1 MLFARA
7 HHGLFLAGFL
17 FYLFLVKKKMSE
29 KLTYLTFFLMSIFFV
44 FSFYGLTNRSLGKPL
59 AGFIKYFLSNTQDV
73 FINSYVLV
81 MFFFSFFMYLR
92 IIF

>member
-1 MLFARA
+1 
-7 HHGLFLAGFL
+7 
-17 FYLFLVKKKMSE
+17 
-29 KLTYLTFFLMSIFFV
+29 MSIFFV

-81 MFFFSFFMYLR
+81 MFFFPFLC
-92 IIF
+92 I